1 MDKINLRLKNKT
13 LAVII
18 MSVVAMFLGVGY
30 GLITHSIA
38 LVTEGLHM
46 GAHVL
51 ALLITYII
59 FILAEKYQD
68 KIEKL
73 NALGGYTS
81 AILLGITAIVII
93 CESVSRLFN
102 PEPISFNTAIVVAV
116 FSFVV
121 NFVCI
126 LIMGER
132 HHHEG
137 CCECL
142 HNENLNYKGAYLHI
156 LADVLMSV
164 LTVIVLL
171 LGKYFGFIFLD
182 AIVGI
187 LGGLVILRWTY
198 NLIKCSIKILV

>member
-1 MDKINLRLKNKT
+1 
-13 LAVII
+13 

-30 GLITHSIA
+30 GILTHSIA

-59 FILAEKYQD
+59 FILVEKYQD
-68 KIEKL
+68 KFEKL

-132 HHHEG
+132 HHHKG